1 MATVRPLNLSVAA
14 VEAKDLEVSYGIKA
28 NRVKILNG
36 IDLDVRKGS
45 IYGLLG
51 PSGCGKTTLL
61 RCIVGRV
68 KPDQGVV
75 KVFGAVPGSSGSS
88 IPGRG
93 VGYMPQEIALYK
105 EFTIVDILTYY
116 GNLYGLE
123 MNFILDRIDF
133 LVKFLDLPDKTR
145 LIKNLSGGQQ
155 RRVSIAVAL
164 IHLPPLLILDEPTVG
179 VDPLLR
185 QNIWNHLVALSTNQK
200 MTIIITT
207 HYIEEARQA
216 NMVGLLR
223 RGRLLA
229 HADPETLMKEHHMNT
244 LEEVFL
250 KLCQKDLET
259 SDGNST
265 AIEMNNLEYSNTPET
280 LQVISTVITR
290 CQWCRL
296 PQSRSL
302 TQASQPQERAAPHH
316 FEAASVLRYCQTAHH
331 MENASRAAPETIPPM
346 WRLGLLLIQ
355 VFLPAIHAALFC
367 ICVGREPFD
376 LKIAV
381 INNEIGDHMGKEF
394 LGLLSSKTV
403 KRMEYNST
411 SAAVEHVKNGKV
423 WAAISVD
430 EDFTE
435 CLFER
440 IQLGIAADEEVIECS
455 TITID
460 MDMSN
465 PSVTYTLFKAFLDA
479 FQKFAH
485 DAIEKAKLN
494 PSLLKLPLQLN
505 PIYGSLHP
513 NFTECILPGVVL
525 IVIFI
530 MAEAL
535 TALSLVSEKRD
546 GLMERDWI
554 AGATETNIILALAMT
569 QFIVMVV
576 QVGFCHFMILVLFA
590 VKLRGSFF
598 LLWLLTILQGACGM
612 TCGLAIST
620 VSNNENTAIMLLLG
634 NFFPNFFLS
643 GIVWPVEAM
652 PYALRYVSYTMP
664 QTFAAEAMRSLF
676 ARGWGFGHDVIWKA
690 FAITFFWTLSYLIFS
705 RMSLNVKK

>member
-1 MATVRPLNLSVAA
+1 MASVKPLNLNAAA
-14 VEAKDLEVSYGIKA
+14 VEAKGLEVSYGIKA

-93 VGYMPQEIALYK
+93 VGYMPQEIALYR

-133 LVKFLDLPDKTR
+133 LVKFLDLPDKSR
-145 LIKNLSGGQQ
+145 LIKHLSGGQQ

-229 HADPETLMKEHHMNT
+229 NADPETLMKEHHMNT

-259 SDGNST
+259 SDGNTT

-280 LQVISTVITR
+280 LQVNSIQHYNSESKMQVDEDNIADVISDIVMRRSTIVSSTNQPMVQQTPQIPDNYKGNTGAKKTKAIFMKNMSRLTR
-290 CQWCRL
+290 
-296 PQSRSL
+296 
-302 TQASQPQERAAPHH
+302 
-316 FEAASVLRYCQTAHH
+316 
-331 MENASRAAPETIPPM
+331 NIP
-346 WRLGLLLIQ
+346 LLLIQ

-376 LKIAV
+376 LKIGV
-381 INNEIGDHMGKEF
+381 INNEKGDQMAKEF

-411 SAAVEHVKNGKV
+411 SNAVEHVKSGKL
-423 WAAISVD
+423 WAAVSVD

-440 IQLGIAADEEVIECS
+440 LQLGIAADEDVIDCS

-479 FQKFAH
+479 FQKFAY
-485 DAIEKAKLN
+485 DAIEKAHLN

-554 AGATETNIILALAMT
+554 AGATETNIIIALAMT

-652 PYALRYVSYTMP
+652 PYALRYISYTMP
-664 QTFAAEAMRSLF
+664 QTYAAEAMRSLF
-676 ARGWGFGHDVIWKA
+676 ARGWGFH
-690 FAITFFWTLSYLIFS
+690 S
-705 RMSLNVKK
+705 